1 MKAKEKEQTANKIR
15 WRQHELILVTAIA
28 LISLIGRLW
37 YIFNNQD
44 QLESSFLQTNTAFD
58 LYKNV
63 VLPDISVGLSVYLT
77 YYYLAFI
84 LFHDYYVQKKL
95 RQAHQRYLY
104 HFPEYLSRDW
114 QRK

>member
-44 QLESSFLQTNTAFD
+44 QFSPRRVRQF
-58 LYKNV
+58 
-63 VLPDISVGLSVYLT
+63 VGG
-77 YYYLAFI
+77 
-84 LFHDYYVQKKL
+84 
-95 RQAHQRYLY
+95 
-104 HFPEYLSRDW
+104 E
-114 QRK
+114 